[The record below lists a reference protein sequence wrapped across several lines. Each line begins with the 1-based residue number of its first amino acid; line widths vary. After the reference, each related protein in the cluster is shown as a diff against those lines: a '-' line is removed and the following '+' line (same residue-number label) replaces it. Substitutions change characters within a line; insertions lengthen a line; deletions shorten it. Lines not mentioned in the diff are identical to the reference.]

1 MPLESRSLRLA
12 PVRRKKPAMASTL
25 IPDVSSALQGI
36 LPSGAAVAVGMA
48 LRKSG
53 IVTEVDAIV
62 RQRRL
67 HTGQSSSRA
76 AAPTTYAQLPTLATS
91 ARSRAF
97 AHHAP
102 RTTPQTT
109 RRLATFV
116 TCPCLFLH
124 VLGGPPPLPLPLSS
138 IAAVAVV
145 YTLSV
150 MLPAILTWASTKYM
164 HPKERGVLA
173 GLSLGSSVELFALPV
188 VVGITGSSPIISIGS
203 DVMIYTACLVAVLN
217 MLTTQV
223 LAPLY
228 FSTAGPAFPKD
239 FKHTDG
245 GVYNGEWKGA
255 LKDGFGVYTYPSG
268 ARYEGEWLD
277 GTKEGRG
284 VYKFPKGGIYEGE
297 WRNGKM
303 EGVGVRTYASGKV
316 SSGLWEGGKLVK
328 SIDESQCALVV
339 ANANEAALCAKNVFV
354 GGMDGGELVRG
365 VLTQPGLLVGLA
377 SLVAGVLGASGA
389 PVGQLPAGV
398 GSATRE
404 LAKAHGVLSLVGFGM
419 LLDRTPV
426 EARQVRCVETVWR
439 LWRLATR

>member
-1 MPLESRSLRLA
+1 MPLL
-12 PVRRKKPAMASTL
+12 
-25 IPDVSSALQGI
+25 
-36 LPSGAAVAVGMA
+36 
-48 LRKSG
+48 
-53 IVTEVDAIV
+53 
-62 RQRRL
+62 
-67 HTGQSSSRA
+67 
-76 AAPTTYAQLPTLATS
+76 TT
-91 ARSRAF
+91 R
-97 AHHAP
+97 HAP
-102 RTTPQTT
+102 RITTPQTM

-138 IAAVAVV
+138 VAAVAVV
-145 YTLSV
+145 YALSV

-188 VVGITGSSPIISIGS
+188 VVGITGGSPISIVSSGS

-426 EARQVRCVETVWR
+426 EARQVRCVVVVV
-439 LWRLATR
+439 WRLATGDPMTQTFSERATLYRMARRVGSSRRTVPIVAGPKYWSVDDPDA